1 MIEPYD
7 TDHFNGVDFKLYHS
21 DKESLLISAE
31 DVGRI
36 LGYSAPKP
44 VIESIYR
51 KHRDH
56 IDPFVKCDPED
67 KIKYFN
73 PKGVMEICRHS
84 SKSCAGLLSDYMWL
98 KSEFYHEVDLHQVL
112 VEWSTM
118 KNFINHLRD
127 NIPGGFNSEQRNY
140 KCVY

>member
-7 TDHFNGVDFKLYHS
+7 TSHFNGVDFKLYHS
-21 DKESLLISAE
+21 DNESLLISAE

-51 KHRDH
+51 KHREH
-56 IDPFVKCDPED
+56 IDPFIKCDSED
-67 KIKYFN
+67 KIRYFN

-84 SKSCAGLLSDYMWL
+84 SKSCAGLLSDYMWMQNEIYHATDLNQIL
-98 KSEFYHEVDLHQVL
+98 KQ
-112 VEWSTM
+112 WSAM
-118 KNFINHLRD
+118 KFLLRD
-127 NIPGGFNSEQRNY
+127 LRENIERVAIEQHL
-140 KCVY
+140 

>member
-51 KHRDH
+51 KHREH
-56 IDPFVKCDPED
+56 IDPFVKCDLED
-67 KIKYFN
+67 KIRYFN
-73 PKGVMEICRHS
+73 LKGVTEWLYVAKKRILSWGRFASSISRMEYNE
-84 SKSCAGLLSDYMWL
+84 K
-98 KSEFYHEVDLHQVL
+98 FY
-112 VEWSTM
+112 
-118 KNFINHLRD
+118 
-127 NIPGGFNSEQRNY
+127 
-140 KCVY
+140 